1 MDFKTTFIRK
11 QKHTHSHEKKTK

>member
-11 QKHTHSHEKKTK
+11 QKHIHTQKTKTK